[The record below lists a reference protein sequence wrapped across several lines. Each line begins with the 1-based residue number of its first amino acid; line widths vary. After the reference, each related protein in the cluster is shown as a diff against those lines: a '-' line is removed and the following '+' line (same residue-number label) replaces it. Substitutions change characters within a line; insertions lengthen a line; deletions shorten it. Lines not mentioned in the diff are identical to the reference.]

1 MSFILLSNCHN
12 NVYMLYLY
20 YKIENSIERGYYMNN
35 KFVSSV
41 ALLDVSVAFVFTMM
55 LIIFA

>member
-1 MSFILLSNCHN
+1 MLSNCHN
-12 NVYMLYLY
+12 TVYMLYLD

-35 KFVSSV
+35 KFVSSI
-41 ALLDVSVAFVFTMM
+41 ALLDVSVAFVFTMI